1 MDGVKISMERSAKL
15 MQWSMVGDVLVP
27 GVLNTVDI
35 DKTDEWKQTAE
46 LVSKFVW
53 YTWSPGG
60 FLLWCRHNK
69 EYNLLWY
76 VII

>member
-35 DKTDEWKQTAE
+35 DKTDE
-46 LVSKFVW
+46 
-53 YTWSPGG
+53 
-60 FLLWCRHNK
+60 
-69 EYNLLWY
+69 
-76 VII
+76 